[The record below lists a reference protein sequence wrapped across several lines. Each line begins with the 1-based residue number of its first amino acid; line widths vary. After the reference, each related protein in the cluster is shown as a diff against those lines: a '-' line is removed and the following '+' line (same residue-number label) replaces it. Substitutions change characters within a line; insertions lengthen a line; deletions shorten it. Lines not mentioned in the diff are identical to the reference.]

1 MLLIL
6 SSVFPFLYVM
16 LEAGTDLGFKCDNIV
31 KIIISIRKE
40 GEQCPCE
47 KELKSRSK
55 TDILQILRE
64 KTFL

>member
-1 MLLIL
+1 
-6 SSVFPFLYVM
+6 M